1 MRLKAAKRT
10 ARVLNAFSLAR
21 LARSAVYPNTATA
34 SSLSMDRELL
44 INYGIEPEYF
54 DIWGRT
60 HSTSDEVALAILKT
74 LGVTDPQHAI
84 EQHRAEWSHAID
96 PTIVVRDDAD
106 SIRVRIPADRA
117 GASMK
122 LEIQWETPDVGRGH
136 APPKN
141 GGDPGQNLEHHWFWL
156 PELRTIETV
165 TAGGRESIAK
175 RVPLPSPLPLG
186 YHHLRLY
193 WMQDPQLEC
202 FAEARLIVCPRQAMA
217 PNGRMAGVA
226 LSLYGLRS
234 SRNWGCGDFTDL
246 RAAIDAFAEAGADF
260 IALNPLH
267 AIANRQPYNTSPYL
281 PQSSLYRNY
290 IYLDVERVGNLAIG
304 DSMRR
309 EIEDLRASSLV
320 EYERV
325 ADLKLATVGVLHQAF
340 LADGGS
346 PEFDRYV
353 RSQGELLHTFAVYCA
368 LDFEMHRQ
376 NPNVWLW
383 TEWPEEYRDPQSPAV
398 ARFAEEHRSLVQLFQ
413 FIQWHIDRQLAEA
426 QAHAISKGMRIGL
439 YHDLALATDR
449 FGADLWANCS
459 FYVAGARVGAPPDDF
474 SPRGQDWSFP
484 PPNRESHRQN
494 GYELFAQ
501 SIRKNARH
509 GGALRIDHVMR
520 FFRLYWIPDGMDA
533 ASGAYVRDHADD
545 LLGIL
550 ALESVRGKFVVIGE
564 DLGTVADEVRQKLGE
579 SGVLG
584 YRVLWFSKHPDG
596 SFQRPDEYPWQAAVS
611 TTTHDL
617 PTIAGFTAGRDIE
630 ARREAGLISE
640 SEYHERIAERAQEKA
655 RLDEALR
662 SAGFEGNPIGFLL
675 STPCALAIVNQ
686 EDLTGEME
694 QQNLPGTTHEYPNW
708 RHKMKVAV
716 EDLGPIVETLRGA
729 IARSGRR

>member
-1 MRLKAAKRT
+1 
-10 ARVLNAFSLAR
+10 
-21 LARSAVYPNTATA
+21 
-34 SSLSMDRELL
+34 MDRELL
-44 INYGIEPEYF
+44 IDYGIEPEYF
-54 DIWGRT
+54 DIWGHT
-60 HSTSDEVALAILKT
+60 HSTSDEVALAILKA
-74 LGVTDPQHAI
+74 LGVADPTRQL
-84 EQHRAEWSHAID
+84 EQRRVEQWSHALD
-96 PTIVVRDDAD
+96 PVIVVREDAD

-122 LEIQWETPDVGRGH
+122 LEILWESPGDL
-136 APPKN
+136 ASDSDKN
-141 GGDPGQNLEHHWFWL
+141 VEHPWFWL
-156 PELRTIETV
+156 PELRSIETV
-165 TAGGRESIAK
+165 TLGGHEFISK
-175 RVPLPSPLPLG
+175 RLPLPAPLPLG
-186 YHHLRLY
+186 YHDIRLY
-193 WMQDPQLEC
+193 WMQDPELEC
-202 FAEARLIVCPRQAMA
+202 FAEARFIVCPRQALA
-217 PNGRMAGVA
+217 PEGRMAGVA

-290 IYLDVERVGNLAIG
+290 IYLDVERVGDVAID

-309 EIEDLRASSLV
+309 EIEDLRASKLV

-325 ADLKLATVGVLHQAF
+325 AKVKLDAMRGLFRHF
-340 LADGGS
+340 LEHRGAC
-346 PEFDRYV
+346 EFDRYKE
-353 RSQGELLHTFAVYCA
+353 SEGDLLHTFAVYCA
-368 LDFEMHRQ
+368 LDEAMHQ
-376 NPNVWLW
+376 ADPNVWLW
-383 TEWPEEYRDPQSPAV
+383 TQWPEEYRDPRAQNV
-398 ARFAEEHRSLVQLFQ
+398 VTFAAKHGEVVEFFKFV
-413 FIQWHIDRQLAEA
+413 QWHIDRQLAEV
-426 QAHAISKGMRIGL
+426 QAYAIAKGMRIGL

-449 FGADLWANCS
+449 FGADLWANRS
-459 FYVAGARVGAPPDDF
+459 FYIAGARVGAPPDDF

-484 PPNRESHRQN
+484 PPNRETHRQN

-520 FFRLYWIPDGMDA
+520 FFRLYWIPDGMGA
-533 ASGAYVRDHADD
+533 ASGAYVRDYAED

-564 DLGTVADEVRQKLGE
+564 DLGTVADEVRQKLAE
-579 SGVLG
+579 TGVLS

-617 PTIAGFTAGRDIE
+617 PTMAGFAAGRDIE
-630 ARREAGLISE
+630 AQREAGLISE
-640 SEYHERIAERAQEKA
+640 SEYHERIAARAREKA

-662 SAGFEGNPIGFLL
+662 SAGFEGDPIGFLL

-686 EDLTGEME
+686 EDLTGELE

-716 EDLGPIVETLRGA
+716 EELFPLAGKLGAA
-729 IARSGRR
+729 IRRSGRR